1 MAANPRDGMSLEQQ
15 RAAFA
20 WQRLHG
26 QRGVSSDY
34 ANLAKAAPALVM
46 GNGLMQ
52 TLAFYQAKGKE
63 HHKKLLED
71 ILFWLNQRRLC
82 GSSQFEQAMNE
93 LAAMSSERY
102 LQATQEALA
111 ILKWIRQFAAALE
124 KP

>member
-1 MAANPRDGMSLEQQ
+1 MSLEQQ

-26 QRGVSSDY
+26 QDGVSSDY

-63 HHKKLLED
+63 HHKRLLED
-71 ILFWLNQRRLC
+71 ILLWLRQRRLC
-82 GSSQFEQAMNE
+82 ASSQFEQAMNE

-124 KP
+124 KRQRGGQ